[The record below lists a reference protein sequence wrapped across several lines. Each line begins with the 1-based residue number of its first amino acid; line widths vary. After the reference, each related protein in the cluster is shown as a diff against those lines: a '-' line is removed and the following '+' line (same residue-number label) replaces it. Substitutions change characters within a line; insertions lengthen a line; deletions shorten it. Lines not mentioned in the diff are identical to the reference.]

1 MLTRESIAR
10 SGMSRQVTSLI
21 VAALVMVVPGCGEDG
36 VPTYPARGKVT
47 FPDGTPLE
55 GGRVEFEPVAS
66 EHRVSARAVIQPD
79 GAFELGTF
87 QPGDGA
93 LEGEHRAIVMPP
105 LPIGD
110 REGMKSLPLM
120 IDPRFQRFDTSG
132 LKFTVTRDSDNE
144 FNIQVTSPGQ

>member
-1 MLTRESIAR
+1 MVR
-10 SGMSRQVTSLI
+10 SRMSFQVSSLIGAALLI
-21 VAALVMVVPGCGEDG
+21 VAAGCGEDG
-36 VPTYPARGKVT
+36 VPTYPAHGKVT

-93 LEGEHRAIVMPP
+93 LEGEYRAIVMPP

-110 REGMKSLPLM
+110 REGMKSLPVM

-132 LKFTVTRDSDNE
+132 LKFTVTRDGDSE
-144 FNIQVTSPGQ
+144 FHIQVARPGQ